1 MVLVLLLCWWLFS
14 AADAVAAAA
23 AAAAAAV
30 VFAHK
35 GFFGRSLRE
44 NKIKL
49 FFLRNSHN
57 VCSMNLHTNE
67 TINE

>member
-14 AADAVAAAA
+14 AADAVAAA